1 MSEVVWQGLTKSGLD
16 QQFNLRARWPTH
28 EAALSRWARDS
39 ERVRSGIER
48 RAELRYG
55 AAPLQN
61 IDLFPAVGKG
71 GPAPLLVFIHGGYWQ
86 SLDKSDFS
94 FFAPTFLSAGISL
107 AQVNYRLA
115 PEVSLSEIVE
125 DVTAALDHL
134 QEESHRHGYAADDFV
149 VAGHSAG
156 GHLAVMELLRERQ
169 AVAKGSREPRIGA
182 CCSISGVYDLAPMRR
197 SYQQPLLAISEA
209 EVSDLSPLRRQPASA
224 PPLMLAV
231 GDQETAEFVR
241 QQNALVAQ
249 WQALDLPIESLRAAQ
264 RDHFTIV
271 DALLDAD
278 HPLTR
283 WLIEACQAH
292 SSRRT
297 P

>member
-1 MSEVVWQGLTKSGLD
+1 MSEVVWHGLTKSALD
-16 QQFNLRARWPTH
+16 QQFNLRARWPSH
-28 EAALSRWARDS
+28 EAVLARWSRDS
-39 ERVRSGIER
+39 ALMRARLAERV
-48 RAELRYG
+48 ELTYG
-55 AAPLQN
+55 TAPLQT
-61 IDLFPAVGKG
+61 IDLFPAAGGGKT
-71 GPAPLLVFIHGGYWQ
+71 APLFVFIHGGYWQ

-115 PEVSLSEIVE
+115 PKVGLSDIVD
-125 DVTAALDHL
+125 DVARALDHL
-134 QEESHRHGYAADDFV
+134 QDQASHHGYAAQRLV
-149 VAGHSAG
+149 LAGHSAG
-156 GHLAVMELLRERQ
+156 GHLAVMELLRERR
-169 AVAKGSREPRIGA
+169 AVAQGRMDPRIGA
-182 CCSISGVYDLAPMRR
+182 CCSISGVYDLAPMRL

-209 EVSDLSPLRRQPASA
+209 EVADLSPLRRAPASA
-224 PPLMLAV
+224 PPLLVAV
-231 GDQETAEFVR
+231 GDQETPEFVR
-241 QQNALVAQ
+241 QQTALVAQ

-283 WLIEACQAH
+283 WLIEACLAD

-297 P
+297 T